1 MTLRQ
6 DETDVNFL
14 TLKPEDLESAAKA
27 LRDELDANKRAWER
41 TLWVLDYARK
51 TYPEDHKLIEA
62 LDTLRHHLARRV

>member
-27 LRDELDANKRAWER
+27 LRDKRAWER

-62 LDTLRHHLARRV
+62 LDTIRHHLARRV